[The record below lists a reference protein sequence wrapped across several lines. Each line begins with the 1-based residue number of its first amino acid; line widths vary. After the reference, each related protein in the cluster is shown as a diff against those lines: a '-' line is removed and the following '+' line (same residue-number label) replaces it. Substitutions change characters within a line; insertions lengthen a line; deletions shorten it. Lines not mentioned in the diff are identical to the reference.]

1 MISDI
6 DTNVMYVKRFD
17 EQNGKTKTLV
27 KDSSLPESSSPLLNA
42 LIRTNLFSIKNTD
55 YNKSYEEEFKIYRQG
70 VYMFSEKAK
79 LSPESPSFHYKN
91 QLVQVASLMPLDM
104 RAFDL
109 LIWLLERF
117 QKSNSNKIVFH
128 ISEVF
133 DYLGYKPHNRK
144 PNEKEKVASRLLSLS
159 TIVFRL
165 FVKELTEKLKTPEEF
180 FSYQK
185 GRKRTCFFTLFN
197 IEYDHETA
205 TFKSVCSDNLYQLY
219 RKSKWNMIN
228 IKEYKLLS
236 TSAEKAVYKYLV
248 FRDPGVDTRMG
259 MSLDLFYEMTGLS
272 DYDKYA
278 AKKKLKSVLRKFCE
292 INMIRGFEIKSNKVI
307 NIDLITSKERK
318 VIEQKNKKPKDKDKP
333 KKEKN
338 KSDFDDEIDFS
349 GSYDFL

>member
-1 MISDI
+1 
-6 DTNVMYVKRFD
+6 
-17 EQNGKTKTLV
+17 
-27 KDSSLPESSSPLLNA
+27 
-42 LIRTNLFSIKNTD
+42 
-55 YNKSYEEEFKIYRQG
+55 
-70 VYMFSEKAK
+70 
-79 LSPESPSFHYKN
+79 
-91 QLVQVASLMPLDM
+91 
-104 RAFDL
+104 
-109 LIWLLERF
+109 
-117 QKSNSNKIVFH
+117 
-128 ISEVF
+128 
-133 DYLGYKPHNRK
+133 
-144 PNEKEKVASRLLSLS
+144 
-159 TIVFRL
+159 
-165 FVKELTEKLKTPEEF
+165 
-180 FSYQK
+180 
-185 GRKRTCFFTLFN
+185 
-197 IEYDHETA
+197 
-205 TFKSVCSDNLYQLY
+205 
-219 RKSKWNMIN
+219 MIN